1 MNEKLMSK
9 LPVALL
15 FVQVLLLSLIA
26 NNKDEVVTIMTGML
40 ATFITGAWVVW
51 ETLRLHKKEDKDAN
65 K

>member
-1 MNEKLMSK
+1 MNDKLMSK

-26 NNKDEVVTIMTGML
+26 NNKDQIVTIMTGML

>member
-26 NNKDEVVTIMTGML
+26 NSKDQFVTIMTGML

-51 ETLRLHKKEDKDAN
+51 ETLRLHKKEDKDGI

>member
-1 MNEKLMSK
+1 MNDKLMAK

-26 NNKDEVVTIMTGML
+26 NSKDQFVTIMTGML

-51 ETLRLHKKEDKDAN
+51 ETLRLHKKEEKDGSN
-65 K
+65 

>member
-1 MNEKLMSK
+1 MNDKLMSK

-51 ETLRLHKKEDKDAN
+51 ETLRLHKKEDKNAN

>member
-1 MNEKLMSK
+1 MSK

>member
-26 NNKDEVVTIMTGML
+26 NSKDQFVTIMTGML

-51 ETLRLHKKEDKDAN
+51 ETLRLHKKEEKDGSN
-65 K
+65 

>member
-1 MNEKLMSK
+1 MNDKLMSK

>member
-51 ETLRLHKKEDKDAN
+51 ETLRLHKKEDKN
-65 K
+65 GSN

>member
-26 NNKDEVVTIMTGML
+26 NSKDQFVTIMTGML

-51 ETLRLHKKEDKDAN
+51 ETLRLHKKEDKDGT

>member
-1 MNEKLMSK
+1 MNDKLMSK

-26 NNKDEVVTIMTGML
+26 NNKDQIVTIMTGML

-51 ETLRLHKKEDKDAN
+51 ETLRLHKREDKDAN

>member
-1 MNEKLMSK
+1 MNEKLMAK

-26 NNKDEVVTIMTGML
+26 QSKDQVVTIMTGML

-51 ETLRLHKKEDKDAN
+51 ETLRLHKKEDKDGSN
-65 K
+65 

>member
-51 ETLRLHKKEDKDAN
+51 ETLRLHKKEDKNAN

>member
-26 NNKDEVVTIMTGML
+26 NSKDQFVTIMTGML

-51 ETLRLHKKEDKDAN
+51 ETLRLHKKEDKDGN

>member
-1 MNEKLMSK
+1 MNDKLMSK

-26 NNKDEVVTIMTGML
+26 NSKDQFVTIMTGML

-51 ETLRLHKKEDKDAN
+51 ETLRLHKKEEKDGSN
-65 K
+65 